1 MRRYAKMALAL
12 AVILFGIYAA
22 MVGALALCGAL

>member
-1 MRRYAKMALAL
+1 MKRYAKTALAL

-22 MVGALALCGAL
+22 MVGALALGAVL